1 MSVLTESWFY
11 REMWRKTFFKSKI
24 MKSKFANCA
33 VTSLYLNHSQVA
45 IFGIGAEVKYVPLD
59 VDGGYT
65 GEEDKP
71 QVKN

>member
-1 MSVLTESWFY
+1 
-11 REMWRKTFFKSKI
+11 